1 MKLNNVFISTGDCV
15 RESYPDS
22 PRFVSPK
29 ETRFTISPV
38 SITKEDIE
46 DLKNNFECFKKTH
59 DFFDDDMLHYLLKEI
74 QEKKAKE
81 VEEKLN
87 RAVNKMRRDRIKAL
101 ANSIREVKFHDPY
114 TIIFWKNGE
123 VTRVKCQKGD
133 TYDAEKGFAIAL
145 IKSIIGDNTSDFNT
159 IFKKWIPEDK

>member
-1 MKLNNVFISTGDCV
+1 MKLNNVFIATGDGV
-15 RESYPDS
+15 REPSPDS

-38 SITKEDIE
+38 SITKDDIE
-46 DLKNNFECFKKTH
+46 NLKNSLEHFKKTH

-74 QEKKAKE
+74 EDKKAKE

-87 RAVNKMRRDRIKAL
+87 RAVNKMRRERIKAL
-101 ANSIREVKFHDPY
+101 ADSIREVKFHDPY
-114 TIIFWKNGE
+114 TIIFWKDGE

-133 TYDAEKGFAIAL
+133 TYDAEKGFAVNP
-145 IKSIIGDNTSDFNT
+145 SI
-159 IFKKWIPEDK
+159 